1 MKVTA
6 ITCLVACLAI
16 SGVPPLSGFW
26 SKDEIL
32 LSLYNHNRTIYWLAM
47 LVCLMTAFYMF
58 RLFILTFLGKPRY
71 GKIHIHQTPAVMNW
85 PLIILAILSAV
96 SGLAGSPLT
105 NHYFSRFIYFHPEHT
120 IESNSFVMY
129 SSIAI
134 GFSGIILAWF
144 FMSYSRPYPNL

>member
-1 MKVTA
+1 MIHSTSLQDIRQMGGLWAKMKVTA

-32 LSLYNHNRTIYWLAM
+32 LTLYNHNKTIYWLAM

-71 GKIHIHQTPAVMNW
+71 GKIHIHHPGSNELAVNH
-85 PLIILAILSAV
+85 PGGLKRGIGPGGFAFDPSLFLAFYL
-96 SGLAGSPLT
+96 
-105 NHYFSRFIYFHPEHT
+105 FS
-120 IESNSFVMY
+120 
-129 SSIAI
+129 
-134 GFSGIILAWF
+134 
-144 FMSYSRPYPNL
+144 SRTYY